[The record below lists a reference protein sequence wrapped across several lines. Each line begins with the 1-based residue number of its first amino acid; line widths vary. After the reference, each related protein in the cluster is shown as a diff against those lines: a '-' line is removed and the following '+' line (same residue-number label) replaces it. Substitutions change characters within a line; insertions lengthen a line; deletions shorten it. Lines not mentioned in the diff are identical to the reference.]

1 MQKKFAYH
9 KPLFLKVLKKALF
22 NFKFFKKIYRFI
34 TKTAKPVVFNLTKLT
49 NLVLFRKKEPYK
61 FKHLLLRN
69 KFFHLNFS
77 VKNCLITM
85 LSFKTNLFKRLR
97 NPFFFIVYKY
107 TTF

>member
-9 KPLFLKVLKKALF
+9 KPLFLKVLKKTLF

-34 TKTAKPVVFNLTKLT
+34 TKTEKPVVFNLTKFT
-49 NLVLFRKKEPYK
+49 NSVLFRKKEPYK
-61 FKHLLLRN
+61 FKHLILGN
-69 KFFHLNFS
+69 KFFYVNFS
-77 VKNCLITM
+77 LAIHSITI

-97 NPFFFIVYKY
+97 NLFSFIIYKY